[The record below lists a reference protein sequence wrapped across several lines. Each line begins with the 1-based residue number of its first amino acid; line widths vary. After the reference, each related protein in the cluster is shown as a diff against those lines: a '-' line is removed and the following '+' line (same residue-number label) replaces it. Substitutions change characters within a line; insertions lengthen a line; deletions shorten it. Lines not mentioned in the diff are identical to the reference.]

1 MGVNVG
7 SDRDLATDSRMAWIL
22 VDGGAKMTNH
32 RVMIL
37 KLSCP
42 DRPGLVASMS
52 NFIAEEGGNILEMS
66 QFTDPVA
73 KWFFVRIEFSTE
85 SQDDAEQALIE
96 KFCDFGNA
104 IGADW
109 QFSHPMQRKP
119 VAILVTK
126 AAHCLQDLL
135 ARTWS
140 GELPVDVRVILGNRE
155 DLKAVADRYEIPFQ
169 HIPVPKEDKAP
180 AFKQYQEAIA
190 ESGADLVVLARFMQI
205 LPADFCAAHHGRM
218 INIHHSFLPAF
229 IGANPY
235 RQAFKRGVK
244 IIGATAHYVT
254 SDLDAGPII
263 DQEVARVEHYHTPED
278 LMRLGRDCECLALS
292 RAVRFHANDRILVHG
307 NKTIVFRD

>member
-1 MGVNVG
+1 
-7 SDRDLATDSRMAWIL
+7 
-22 VDGGAKMTNH
+22 
-32 RVMIL
+32 MIL

-52 NFIAEEGGNILEMS
+52 NFITEQGGNILEMS

-73 KWFFVRIEFSTE
+73 KWFFVRIEFALEGSE
-85 SQDDAEQALIE
+85 RSLIQKFEQFGQSIE
-96 KFCDFGNA
+96 
-104 IGADW
+104 ADW
-109 QFSHPMQRKP
+109 QFSHRGHRTP

-126 AAHCLQDLL
+126 AAHNLQDLL
-135 ARTWS
+135 ARAWS
-140 GELPVDVRVILGNRE
+140 GELPVDIRVILGNRE
-155 DLKAVADRYEIPFQ
+155 DLRTVADRYEIPFQ
-169 HIPVPKEDKAP
+169 LIPVPKDDKAS
-180 AFKQYQEAIA
+180 AFAEYQQAIA
-190 ESGADLVVLARFMQI
+190 ESGAELVVLARFMQI
-205 LPADFCAAHHGRM
+205 LPAEFCAAHAGRM

-263 DQEVARVEHYHTPED
+263 DQEVSRVEHYHTPED

-292 RAVRFHANDRILVHG
+292 RAVRFHANDRVLIHG

>member
-1 MGVNVG
+1 
-7 SDRDLATDSRMAWIL
+7 
-22 VDGGAKMTNH
+22 
-32 RVMIL
+32 MIL

-52 NFIAEEGGNILEMS
+52 NFITEQGGNILEMS

-73 KWFFVRIEFSTE
+73 KWFFVRIEFALEGSE
-85 SQDDAEQALIE
+85 RSLIKKFEQFGQSIE
-96 KFCDFGNA
+96 
-104 IGADW
+104 ADW
-109 QFSHPMQRKP
+109 QFSHRGHRTP

-126 AAHCLQDLL
+126 AAHNLQDLL
-135 ARTWS
+135 ARAWS
-140 GELPVDVRVILGNRE
+140 GELPVDIRVILGNRE
-155 DLKAVADRYEIPFQ
+155 DLRTVADRYEIPFQ
-169 HIPVPKEDKAP
+169 LIPVPKDDKAS
-180 AFKQYQEAIA
+180 AFAEYQQAIA
-190 ESGADLVVLARFMQI
+190 ESGAELVVLARFMQI
-205 LPADFCAAHHGRM
+205 LPAEFCAAHAGRM

-263 DQEVARVEHYHTPED
+263 DQEVSRVEHYHTPED

-292 RAVRFHANDRILVHG
+292 RAVRFHANDRVLIHG

>member
-1 MGVNVG
+1 
-7 SDRDLATDSRMAWIL
+7 
-22 VDGGAKMTNH
+22 
-32 RVMIL
+32 MIL

-52 NFIAEEGGNILEMS
+52 NFITEQGGNILEMS

-73 KWFFVRIEFSTE
+73 KWFFVRIEFALEGSE
-85 SQDDAEQALIE
+85 RSLIQKFEQFGQSIE
-96 KFCDFGNA
+96 
-104 IGADW
+104 ADW
-109 QFSHPMQRKP
+109 QFSHRGHRTP

-126 AAHCLQDLL
+126 AAHNLQDLL
-135 ARTWS
+135 ARAWS
-140 GELPVDVRVILGNRE
+140 GELPVDIRVILGNRE
-155 DLKAVADRYEIPFQ
+155 DLRTVADRYEIPFQ
-169 HIPVPKEDKAP
+169 LIPVPKDDKAS
-180 AFKQYQEAIA
+180 AFAEYQQAIA
-190 ESGADLVVLARFMQI
+190 ESGAELVVLARFMQI
-205 LPADFCAAHHGRM
+205 LPAEFCAAHAGHM

-263 DQEVARVEHYHTPED
+263 DQEVSRVEHYHTPED

-292 RAVRFHANDRILVHG
+292 RAVRFHANDRVLIHG